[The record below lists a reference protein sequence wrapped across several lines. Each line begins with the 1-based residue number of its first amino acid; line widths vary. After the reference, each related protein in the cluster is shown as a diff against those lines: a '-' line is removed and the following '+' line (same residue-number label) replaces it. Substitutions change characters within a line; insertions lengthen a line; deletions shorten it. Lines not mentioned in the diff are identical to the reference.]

1 MPTFEV
7 RSPEGKTFQIQ
18 GDNAEGALRA
28 FGGYIEQQ
36 KTYVDPKTLGPLSE
50 QSTNPALQQHSADVN
65 NLAMAQV
72 EAPGGAAAVAR
83 DAQLPFSNEL
93 AGGVNAVKGLFN
105 GRGVAEEYSRGKEA
119 ADLAPQIAAAR
130 NPTESAIGTGFG
142 IAGNLG
148 HAGAP
153 GAAAIVPT
161 VGQLAKQG
169 AVMGAIGGVDQ
180 GEGLGDRLVK
190 GLVGA
195 AGGAALGGVLG
206 KGAEIAGKFGASA
219 PAAANEAVQAADRLG
234 VPLPRVLATDS
245 RATQAIGEGL
255 GSTYMGAPIRKA
267 TAATDAA
274 LGAKADELAQ
284 KAGTAGSS
292 EATGNSLRD
301 ALNAYIKEKSPA
313 KVGAAYD
320 ALEQKGGQALA
331 QGTAELPST
340 TQTAQDIMARRAA
353 SAGGASPAVKM
364 VEEAA
369 TRPEGLTFGG
379 IKDLRGRVGET
390 TNFGRVLPEGASA
403 AEYKQLYG
411 ALSEDL
417 GAAATKA
424 GAGAE
429 FQAANRLAA
438 TERNLNEKLTKIVG
452 STGENSGASVYDKI
466 VKAAGSSSRAD
477 LGQLARV
484 RSTVPQEEWN
494 NLGSSIIQSLGRD
507 ADGNFTAQRFTTAYS
522 KLSDGGKNVLFNPE
536 LRRALD
542 DLHTVATKVKDSA
555 RYRNYS
561 GTANAVAALGI
572 IPAAIANPLAVIGG
586 AIGTRAMATIL
597 AKPVTV
603 RATSKWVQ
611 ALGGFSRGASR
622 ATAATLTSTTKGLA
636 KAIAGETGA
645 GFEQVYQQLLSQKSG
660 TPASQ

>member
-50 QSTNPALQQHSADVN
+50 QSTNPAMQQHSADVN

-301 ALNAYIKEKSPA
+301 ALNAYIKEKSPQ
-313 KVGAAYD
+313 KVSAAYD
-320 ALEQKGGQALA
+320 VLDKNRAWNTALNDLPATRQAA
-331 QGTAELPST
+331 AEINATRGRRYQGPST
-340 TQTAQDIMARRAA
+340 AA
-353 SAGGASPAVKM
+353 
-364 VEEAA
+364 
-369 TRPEGLTFGG
+369 
-379 IKDLRGRVGET
+379 GE
-390 TNFGRVLPEGASA
+390 VEGAVNSPGLA
-403 AEYKQLYG
+403 GADIKGLRTSVNEKTKFGMMPANGSGAEYKQIGG
-411 ALSEDL
+411 ALTQDL
-417 GAAATKA
+417 TKA
-424 GAGAE
+424 AENVGLGSE

-452 STGENSGASVYDKI
+452 STGENSGASVYDKMI
-466 VKAAGSSSRAD
+466 KAAGKGAIRAD